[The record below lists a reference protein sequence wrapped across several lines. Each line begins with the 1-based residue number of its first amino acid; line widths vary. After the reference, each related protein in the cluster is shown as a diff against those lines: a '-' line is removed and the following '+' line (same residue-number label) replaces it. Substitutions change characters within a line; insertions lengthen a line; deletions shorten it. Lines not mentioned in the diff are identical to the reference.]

1 MRIRFIFSQVFQGLS
16 RNMAMTVSVILVSF
30 VSLLFGFILTATDA
44 DQRHERGLV

>member
-30 VSLLFGFILTATDA
+30 VSLLFVGSSSLLQMQISAM
-44 DQRHERGLV
+44 